1 MIQLQQ
7 PTTTILYDY
16 QSLAYFISVWRSV
29 EASVPWIGTGFAP
42 CAPIHRQAVSSRQ
55 WDSAAGL
62 VDDDLERNTATLIG
76 ECMDGL
82 EAIDRALVMYGQ
94 CGVDCSWVR
103 DMEQSRAQLKYEQ
116 ALERLASLAR
126 RAGVDV

>member
-1 MIQLQQ
+1 MILTQ
-7 PTTTILYDY
+7 PKNTVLYDY
-16 QSLAYFISVWRSV
+16 ESLAYFVSIWRSI
-29 EASVPWIGTGFAP
+29 EAGAAWIGSGYAP

-62 VDDDLERNTATLIG
+62 VDDELEKNTANLIG
-76 ECMDGL
+76 ECMDAL

-103 DMEQSRAQLKYEQ
+103 DMLPSRAQLKYEQ
-116 ALERLASLAR
+116 ALVRLAVLAR

>member
-1 MIQLQQ
+1 
-7 PTTTILYDY
+7 
-16 QSLAYFISVWRSV
+16 
-29 EASVPWIGTGFAP
+29 
-42 CAPIHRQAVSSRQ
+42 VSSRQ

-62 VDDDLERNTATLIG
+62 VDDDLEKNTATLIG
-76 ECMDGL
+76 ECMDNL

-103 DMEQSRAQLKYEQ
+103 DMLPERAQLKYEQ
-116 ALERLASLAR
+116 ALLNLALMAR